1 MGLEQVPAQPGS
13 CKRDQGCTDIEH
25 QLAWQARAQDD
36 RKLIGSVDLV
46 TNHRA
51 DRQMKEVLT
60 IFLSRFIT
68 APAVR
73 TALDKWHVPPPVV
86 IQVDKCASQRELR
99 VGGQRR

>member
-1 MGLEQVPAQPGS
+1 
-13 CKRDQGCTDIEH
+13 
-25 QLAWQARAQDD
+25 
-36 RKLIGSVDLV
+36 
-46 TNHRA
+46 
-51 DRQMKEVLT
+51 MKEVLT

-68 APAVR
+68 GPAAR